1 MGMQMSDLTRVGSA
15 PLEFFREVTK
25 YFMDFLETDFHKQ
38 RLPKRAIKSRN
49 SANLLIGFNLKKY
62 ETFQQ
67 VIENHI
73 AANFPTETTLQIKK
87 AQHKTK
93 LPKNVLDL
101 IELQIS
107 KISKADFSNF
117 TELKG
122 SILNMP
128 YKNKSVESLSC
139 LHVIEHI
146 GLGRY
151 GDKIDPMGST
161 KACKELQRV
170 VSKKGNLFV
179 SVPVGKE
186 VTYFNAHRVFNP
198 STIFEY
204 FDELDLV
211 KFDAINDKGDI
222 VHDIDPKKAAF
233 FDYGCGLF
241 WFTRK

>member
-1 MGMQMSDLTRVGSA
+1 
-15 PLEFFREVTK
+15 
-25 YFMDFLETDFHKQ
+25 
-38 RLPKRAIKSRN
+38 
-49 SANLLIGFNLKKY
+49 
-62 ETFQQ
+62 
-67 VIENHI
+67 
-73 AANFPTETTLQIKK
+73 
-87 AQHKTK
+87 
-93 LPKNVLDL
+93 
-101 IELQIS
+101 
-107 KISKADFSNF
+107 
-117 TELKG
+117 
-122 SILNMP
+122 
-128 YKNKSVESLSC
+128 
-139 LHVIEHI
+139 
-146 GLGRY
+146 
-151 GDKIDPMGST
+151 MGST